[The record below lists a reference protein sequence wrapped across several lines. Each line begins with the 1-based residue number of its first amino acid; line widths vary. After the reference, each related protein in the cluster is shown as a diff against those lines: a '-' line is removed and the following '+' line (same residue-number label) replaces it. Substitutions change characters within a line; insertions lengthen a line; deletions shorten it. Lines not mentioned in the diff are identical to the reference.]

1 MEISDNKRYFWYV
14 VAILFGIASV
24 IPMAVSADTLKVV
37 VQDQNGNAI
46 SGAKVQIG
54 NQEQTTDASGVP
66 RLAM

>member
-37 VQDQNGNAI
+37 VQDQNGMLY
-46 SGAKVQIG
+46 
-54 NQEQTTDASGVP
+54 QEQKYKLETKNKQLTIRSRYV
-66 RLAM
+66 

>member
-37 VQDQNGNAI
+37 VQDQNGKCYIRSKSTNW
-46 SGAKVQIG
+46 K
-54 NQEQTTDASGVP
+54 P
-66 RLAM
+66 RTNN